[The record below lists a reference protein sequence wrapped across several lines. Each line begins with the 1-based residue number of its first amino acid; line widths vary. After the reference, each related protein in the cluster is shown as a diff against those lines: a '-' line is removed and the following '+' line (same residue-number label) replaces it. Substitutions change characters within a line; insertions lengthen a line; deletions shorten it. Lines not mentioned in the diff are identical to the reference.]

1 MHSFKLS
8 RKVVVSENPCRLF
21 RIGKQLPYKRLLV
34 CIAYTYGPV
43 LRRIRRRRNIS
54 VLLFTVNKILKPKSS
69 IFFHHGIYVGA
80 KIVRV
85 LGKRIII
92 KAILH
97 HPRGCRRRP
106 APVEIPP
113 GTSPTEGRIL
123 SMAHPSVLGIFF
135 IGNDIV
141 VTPRGKLRRGM
152 GEKKRPA
159 EAINKGIRP
168 PEKPVA

>member
-1 MHSFKLS
+1 
-8 RKVVVSENPCRLF
+8 
-21 RIGKQLPYKRLLV
+21 
-34 CIAYTYGPV
+34 V

-123 SMAHPSVLGIFF
+123 SMTHPAVLGIFF

-141 VTPRGKLRRGM
+141 VTPRGNSARLTKRLHIAYHRFCRAEKSRDIRMPIAHLKIYVQMIITAPRR
-152 GEKKRPA
+152 R
-159 EAINKGIRP
+159 IGIVPYALKIGWQLIVFGR
-168 PEKPVA
+168 A